1 MSNNTPPKEIYLGN
15 EFIEIIEGKMRSRE
29 FASTEMIYN
38 EQIKYLS
45 EESVNEMLAEK
56 DKEIPKW
63 IPVTTKPE
71 FDGDYLCLVMETEQ
85 CGATYTK
92 QRVLCNSFNTW
103 MTLSNQ
109 SVLFWMPLPKQ
120 P

>member
-45 EESVNEMLAEK
+45 EESVIEMLAEK
-56 DKEIPKW
+56 DGEIEKFILWKDENRWFTFSDGKW
-63 IPVTTKPE
+63 NYTFENGTSIGKSTYEKHYRKTTSE
-71 FDGDYLCLVMETEQ
+71 
-85 CGATYTK
+85 
-92 QRVLCNSFNTW
+92 
-103 MTLSNQ
+103 
-109 SVLFWMPLPKQ
+109 LFELFKSKQ